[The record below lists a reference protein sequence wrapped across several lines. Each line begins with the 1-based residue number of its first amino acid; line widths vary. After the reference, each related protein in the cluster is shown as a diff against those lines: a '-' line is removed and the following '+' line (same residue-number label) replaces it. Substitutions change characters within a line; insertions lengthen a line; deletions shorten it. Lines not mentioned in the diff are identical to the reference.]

1 MTIKFTK
8 YGKNVALPITIN
20 IPNLEKFR
28 AEFIDFG
35 HRNSPEKSEKA
46 SSYAN
51 YIEYLI
57 QNYYD
62 NFDEILNPLDKKSAE
77 KLAAF
82 RTISESLFI
91 DYNRS
96 ESRFP
101 NAAIEEFIKFHER

>member
-62 NFDEILNPLDKKSAE
+62 NYTFLIAYRQGLLVGAGWFAQTTKDPVLTGSKEGSG
-77 KLAAF
+77 
-82 RTISESLFI
+82 
-91 DYNRS
+91 
-96 ESRFP
+96 
-101 NAAIEEFIKFHER
+101 